1 MKKEDFIYAS
11 SIICSKWINK
21 NKDPRKL
28 DFKRILI
35 VKLDEIGDMVN
46 SLHVFELLKA
56 EYPNAELTLWCK
68 SFIVPLV
75 NSDPSLSTIVTSK
88 AELTGKYDLIVELR
102 GTFESIKY
110 ALFSGAKYRVDRA
123 GIRLKNKFAGGQ
135 KHEVITN
142 LQIIEPVL
150 EKLPTEIKIHIYHSD
165 ADTKLVED
173 FISTNQLKKFAIFHC
188 EARRELRKW
197 SPDKF
202 ANTAKYIHQKYGFD
216 IVFAGDKNDVEDIRK
231 IQDKIPFATLNVAGN
246 FTLSAFAT
254 LASKAKLFIGNESG
268 PLHIATASKCKSLGL
283 YGPGVP
289 VTFYPWGLNAS
300 YIHHVLDCNPCD
312 QIHCVRR
319 GNSCMDMITELE
331 VQEKI
336 SKLLS
341 TI

>member
-1 MKKEDFIYAS
+1 M
-11 SIICSKWINK
+11 
-21 NKDPRKL
+21 
-28 DFKRILI
+28 
-35 VKLDEIGDMVN
+35 
-46 SLHVFELLKA
+46 
-56 EYPNAELTLWCK
+56 
-68 SFIVPLV
+68 
-75 NSDPSLSTIVTSK
+75 
-88 AELTGKYDLIVELR
+88 
-102 GTFESIKY
+102 
-110 ALFSGAKYRVDRA
+110 
-123 GIRLKNKFAGGQ
+123 
-135 KHEVITN
+135 
-142 LQIIEPVL
+142 
-150 EKLPTEIKIHIYHSD
+150 
-165 ADTKLVED
+165 
-173 FISTNQLKKFAIFHC
+173 KKFAIFHC

-336 SKLLS
+336 SKLKNDGRIYSNEQFLRLFQKVS
-341 TI
+341 YHNIVNIPFDSSSHSCVDKLKRSLEKINKQNDENMPGALIQNLNVLL

>member
-28 DFKRILI
+28 AFKRILV

-56 EYPNAELTLWCK
+56 EYPLAEITLWCK
-68 SFIVPLV
+68 PFIVPLLS
-75 NSDPSLSTIVTSK
+75 SDPHLSKIVTSK
-88 AELTGKYDLIVELR
+88 SELSGKYDLIVELR
-102 GTFESIKY
+102 GTFESIKF

-123 GIRLKNKFAGGQ
+123 GIRLRNKLSGGQ

-142 LQIIEPVL
+142 LQIIEPLL
-150 EKLPTEIKIHIYHSD
+150 EKLPTDIKLNVYHSD
-165 ADTKLVED
+165 EDTALVEQ
-173 FISTNQLKKFAIFHC
+173 FIKTNQLKDFAIFHC

-202 ANTAKYIHQKYGFD
+202 ANIAQYLHKKYNME
-216 IVFAGDKNDVEDIRK
+216 IVFAGDKNDRIDIQK
-231 IQDKIPFATLNVAGN
+231 IQDKIPFPTLNIAGE

-254 LASKAKLFIGNESG
+254 LASKAKFFIGNESG

-312 QIHCVRR
+312 QIHCVRK
-319 GNSCMDMITELE
+319 GNSCMDMISELE
-331 VQEKI
+331 VQDKI
-336 SKLLS
+336 TELLN
-341 TI
+341 